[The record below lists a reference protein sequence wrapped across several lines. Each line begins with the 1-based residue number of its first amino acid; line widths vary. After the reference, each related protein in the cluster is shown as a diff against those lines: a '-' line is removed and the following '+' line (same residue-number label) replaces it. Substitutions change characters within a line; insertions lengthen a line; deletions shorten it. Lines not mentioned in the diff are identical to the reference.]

1 VVFEAILNRAPLSA
15 ARLNPELIP
24 DIGWITSKL
33 LEKDRKLRYQSAA
46 ELQADLKRVKR
57 DTESAGVP
65 AFSAPKGITIHWR
78 KPWIIAGALVLVLLL
93 AIVLLPH
100 KLRDRLLGGGSGH
113 IHAIAVLP
121 FVNVG
126 ADPNIE
132 YLADGVTE
140 GIISSLSRVPEL
152 RVMARSTVFSYKGR
166 DIKATL

>member
-1 VVFEAILNRAPLSA
+1 
-15 ARLNPELIP
+15 
-24 DIGWITSKL
+24 
-33 LEKDRKLRYQSAA
+33 LRYQSAA

-57 DTESAGVP
+57 DTESSGVP
-65 AFSAPKGITIHWR
+65 TSPAPKSLSIAWR
-78 KPWIIAGALVLVLLL
+78 KRGIIAAAAVSVLVL

-100 KLRDRLLGGGSGH
+100 KWRDRLLGGGSNH
-113 IHAIAVLP
+113 IRAIAVLP
-121 FVNVG
+121 FLNVG

-166 DIKATL
+166 YIND